1 MNLSLI
7 HIYGYVIYRK
17 TTGGSWA
24 SVTTVAGA
32 ETSSFTDTKNI
43 ASGTQY
49 YYTVRAYMLQGRL
62 KVYGAYDTNGILA
75 QQKNRNEKT
84 QMMQ

>member
-1 MNLSLI
+1 MSQRLPELK
-7 HIYGYVIYRK
+7 HHL
-17 TTGGSWA
+17 
-24 SVTTVAGA
+24 
-32 ETSSFTDTKNI
+32 FTDTKNI

-75 QQKNRNEKT
+75 Q
-84 QMMQ
+84 